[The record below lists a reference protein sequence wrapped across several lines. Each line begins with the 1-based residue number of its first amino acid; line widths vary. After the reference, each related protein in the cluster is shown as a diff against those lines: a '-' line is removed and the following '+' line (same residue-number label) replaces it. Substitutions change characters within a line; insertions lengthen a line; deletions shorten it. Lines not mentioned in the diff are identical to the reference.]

1 MLKSLDKIHDISRQ
15 ASDQSTRND
24 YKVHISE
31 IEKGQNYIQE
41 LKYNLNRINYI
52 ERKAAARPY
61 KEKNEELKRKLAAS
75 ASSIIRKI
83 HLIDGLTLIH
93 KHWRTVPI
101 EKGTKS
107 HLMILPASSYQENI
121 IHLLT
126 TPTAT
131 NRTLLVNSS
140 L

>member
-93 KHWRTVPI
+93 EHWRTVPI
-101 EKGTKS
+101 EKRNEVSFDDFAGLILSREYHPSVNGT
-107 HLMILPASSYQENI
+107 
-121 IHLLT
+121 
-126 TPTAT
+126 
-131 NRTLLVNSS
+131 NSNQS
-140 L
+140 DLIG